1 MQRDKEFIQMCHDT
15 AKIKETF
22 ESLNHEISAEKATV
36 KILHAKLKVLENLLD
51 SCQFNW
57 KFKLNEL

>member
-1 MQRDKEFIQMCHDT
+1 MCKDT
-15 AKIKETF
+15 EKIKETF
-22 ESLNHEISAEKATV
+22 ESLNNEISAEQATV

-57 KFKLNEL
+57 KLKLGEL